1 MHLLHLVC
9 AQARR
14 LRMDRRGLVG
24 TVTGA
29 HLIERNLRKKF
40 LQFETY
46 ARIIDSYGERTDI
59 ESSMQIFNAAE
70 AALLIKLKA

>member
-1 MHLLHLVC
+1 MLNASPSFSLC
-9 AQARR
+9 A
-14 LRMDRRGLVG
+14 MD
-24 TVTGA
+24 A
-29 HLIERNLRKKF
+29 YLIERNLRKKF

>member
-14 LRMDRRGLVG
+14 LRMDRRGLVR

-29 HLIERNLRKKF
+29 HLIERNLRKKS
-40 LQFETY
+40 LQFQIHT
-46 ARIIDSYGERTDI
+46 RIMKWYGERTDI

>member
-1 MHLLHLVC
+1 
-9 AQARR
+9 
-14 LRMDRRGLVG
+14 
-24 TVTGA
+24 
-29 HLIERNLRKKF
+29 

-59 ESSMQIFNAAE
+59 ESSMQIFNAVE

>member
-1 MHLLHLVC
+1 MN
-9 AQARR
+9 
-14 LRMDRRGLVG
+14 
-24 TVTGA
+24 VTGA

>member
-1 MHLLHLVC
+1 MGAQLVVIIYFNK
-9 AQARR
+9 R
-14 LRMDRRGLVG
+14 
-24 TVTGA
+24 A
-29 HLIERNLRKKF
+29 HLIARNLRKKF

-59 ESSMQIFNAAE
+59 ESSMQIFNAVE

>member
-1 MHLLHLVC
+1 
-9 AQARR
+9 
-14 LRMDRRGLVG
+14 
-24 TVTGA
+24 
-29 HLIERNLRKKF
+29 LIEKYRERIKRKPEWKKF